1 MSEPFPERITFF
13 CDCNARFSSADSLN
27 EHGATCP
34 EVIPFVEGSHNPTRD
49 GLILLCEKMMENAF
63 AVMQTPKD
71 LGRFLMQ
78 VTRIEN
84 LRRQGKVPKDAEE
97 MLKVFLTPLSANEMT
112 RYEGIT
118 LIEEVAGWYGL
129 SREEA
134 RRRLRL

>member
-1 MSEPFPERITFF
+1 MMESFPERIIFF
-13 CDCNARFSSADSLN
+13 CDCNTRFGSADSLN

-34 EVIPFVEGSHNPTRD
+34 EVIPFVEGSYYATRD

-63 AVMQTPKD
+63 EVMQTPKD
-71 LGRFLMQ
+71 LGLFLMQ

-84 LRRQGKVPKDAEE
+84 LRRQGKAPKDAEE
-97 MLKVFLTPLSANEMT
+97 MLKVFLTPLSDNEMT
-112 RYEGIT
+112 KYESVT